1 MTSSTGASDP
11 AGPASIEVRR
21 RVEWADT
28 DAAGHHHNTAV
39 LRWLEEAE
47 TVLHERLGIVEQTFG
62 RTPRVRLEI
71 DFTERLYFRDIVSIR
86 LAVAAVGRTSLTYSF
101 EVARGEVVAARGR
114 LVIVNAA
121 AGEGAQPWPAELRQ
135 ALAESGP
142 QPGEY
147 LAEQQADGIDPS
159 VAHPARVHPCPG
171 AAGR

>member
-1 MTSSTGASDP
+1 MTSSTTEPAG
-11 AGPASIEVRR
+11 AGPASVEVRR

-39 LRWLEEAE
+39 VRWLEEAE

-62 RTPRVRLEI
+62 RTPRVRMEI
-71 DFTERLYFRDIVSIR
+71 DFTERLYFRDIVVIR

-101 EVARGEVVAARGR
+101 EVARDETVAARGR

-121 AGEGAQPWPAELRQ
+121 AGQGAEPWSDELRR
-135 ALAESGP
+135 ALAQAGP

-147 LAEQQADGIDPS
+147 LSGTP
-159 VAHPARVHPCPG
+159 
-171 AAGR
+171 

>member
-1 MTSSTGASDP
+1 VTSSTTEPRG
-11 AGPASIEVRR
+11 AGPASVEVRR
-21 RVEWADT
+21 RVEWSDT

-47 TVLHERLGIVEQTFG
+47 TVLHEQLGVVEQTFG
-62 RTPRVRLEI
+62 RTPRVRIEI
-71 DFTERLYFRDIVSIR
+71 DFTERLYFRDIVVIR

-101 EVARGEVVAARGR
+101 EVARDETVVARGR

-121 AGEGAQPWPAELRQ
+121 AGQGAEPWPAELRR

-147 LAEQQADGIDPS
+147 LSGTP
-159 VAHPARVHPCPG
+159 
-171 AAGR
+171 

>member
-1 MTSSTGASDP
+1 VTSSTGAP
-11 AGPASIEVRR
+11 GPASIEVRR
-21 RVEWADT
+21 RVEWSDT

-71 DFTERLYFRDIVSIR
+71 DFTERLYFRDVVVIR

-101 EVARGEVVAARGR
+101 EVARDADVAARGR
-114 LVIVNAA
+114 LVVVNAA
-121 AGEGAQPWPAELRQ
+121 AGEGAAPWPDELRKALDQ
-135 ALAESGP
+135 AGP

-147 LAEQQADGIDPS
+147 LSGTP
-159 VAHPARVHPCPG
+159 
-171 AAGR
+171 